1 MTTVLRLA
9 WRNVWRNPR
18 RTGLTV
24 AATVFAVYLVVVFV
38 AMADGSHS
46 KMIEDSVRI
55 QSGHVQLAA
64 DGYLENRTLEYFLEV
79 DDTIEKA
86 LASAPE
92 VEAWAPRVNSAAL
105 LSFGAST
112 QGAILIGVDPERE
125 ARVSTLFDRVSAG
138 AFLPAGQER
147 SLVLGE
153 QLAKNLGAELGDEIL
168 LYSMAYTLQ
177 NAYELF
183 VLTGTLKLP
192 DASLERGLAV
202 VTLADA
208 QEFLAYDNRVSE
220 IALRT
225 GSARQVPAL
234 TRELEAA
241 LAGASGVRVHPWNE
255 VMPEIEQ
262 FIIVDDAG
270 MYIML
275 LILVIVVGFGILN
288 TILMSVM
295 ERQQEFGAML
305 ALGLRPSRIFAMVYA
320 ESMMLA
326 VVGLGI
332 GLALAYPTVLW
343 FIGHPIPLT
352 GEGMEAMAQ
361 LVAMEPVMTF
371 ELRETTLPGAT
382 ITILGVAALA
392 AFYPAVKASRARPV
406 DALRSL

>member
-1 MTTVLRLA
+1 MITVLRLA

-24 AATVFAVYLVVVFV
+24 AATVFAVYLVVFFV
-38 AMADGSHS
+38 AMADGMHS
-46 KMIEDSVRI
+46 KMIEDSVRL
-55 QSGHVQLAA
+55 QSGHAQLSAE
-64 DGYLENRTLEYFLEV
+64 GYLENRTLEYYLEL
-79 DDTIEKA
+79 DDGLERA
-86 LASAPE
+86 LASAPD

-105 LSFGAST
+105 LSLDSST

-125 ARVSTLFDRVSAG
+125 SRVTTLAERVSEG
-138 AFLPAGQER
+138 AFLPADQER
-147 SLVLGE
+147 PIVLGA
-153 QLAKNLGAELGDEIL
+153 QLARNLGARVGDEVL

-177 NAYELF
+177 SAYELF
-183 VLTGTLKLP
+183 VVTGTMELP
-192 DASLERGLAV
+192 DAALERGLAV
-202 VTLADA
+202 VRLADA
-208 QEFLAYDNRVSE
+208 QEFLAYDGRVSE
-220 IALRT
+220 IALRAP
-225 GSARQVPAL
+225 SARQVSAL
-234 TRELEAA
+234 THELEAA
-241 LAGASGVRVHPWNE
+241 LSGVQGVRVHSWSE
-255 VMPEIEQ
+255 VMPELEQ

-305 ALGLRPSRIFAMVYA
+305 ALGLRPSRIFTMVYA
-320 ESMMLA
+320 ESLLLA
-326 VVGLGI
+326 GFGLAI

-352 GEGMEAMAQ
+352 NEGMEAMAQ
-361 LVAMEPVMTF
+361 LVAMEPIVTF
-371 ELRETTLPGAT
+371 ELRPTTLPGAA
-382 ITILGVAALA
+382 ITILGVGALA